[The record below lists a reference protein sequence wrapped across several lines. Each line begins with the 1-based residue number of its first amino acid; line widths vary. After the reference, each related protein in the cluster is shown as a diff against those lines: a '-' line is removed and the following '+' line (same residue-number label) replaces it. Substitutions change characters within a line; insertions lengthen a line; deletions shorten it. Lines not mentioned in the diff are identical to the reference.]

1 MELDR
6 VVWLMD
12 NPLVKE
18 SEALKLAARP
28 GGLATNRLKMGSFG
42 EDLRKE
48 RVSRGIALEYI
59 TAVTKINQHHLL
71 ALEQEHFRQL
81 PGGILNKGIVRGY
94 ASAVGLDQ
102 EDWTQR
108 FLRAYAASGQEIDD
122 DRNWTQFA
130 SNVGKARLLR
140 HESQEMRVRWVGA
153 ILLLAAVSAGTFLAV
168 RYYGL
173 RAGWWTEFLPFTHAP
188 AQRAPSQSV
197 PSQSDQVQPTDG
209 VNQPS

>member
-1 MELDR
+1 
-6 VVWLMD
+6 
-12 NPLVKE
+12 
-18 SEALKLAARP
+18 
-28 GGLATNRLKMGSFG
+28 MGSFG

-59 TAVTKINQHHLL
+59 TAVTKINQHHLV

-108 FLRAYAASGQEIDD
+108 FLRAYAASGQVIDD
-122 DRNWTQFA
+122 DRNWTEFA

-140 HESQEMRVRWVGA
+140 RESEEVRVRWVGA
-153 ILLLAAVSAGTFLAV
+153 ILLLAAVTAGAFLAV

-173 RAGWWTEFLPFTHAP
+173 RAGWWTEFLPHSHAP
-188 AQRAPSQSV
+188 AQAQPV
-197 PSQSDQVQPTDG
+197 PSQSHQAQPAGG
-209 VNQPS
+209 VDLPA